1 MRPSLQALINE
12 LAKPLLK
19 PKYRL
24 YVSEEVALPQHIEL
38 RELPKP
44 GRRYTLSAIDAASAT
59 LHVPAGEVTV
69 VAGVMCGV
77 NSVRVYPSFRVGV
90 FRSEMPSLAAPIEGD
105 LDFVLN
111 KYVKVGLK
119 YVNDPDLPEG
129 ALSND
134 LRIYVETHLLRQ
146 ALKCRC
152 AGDVLLVDGPATYPL
167 THPLEG
173 SVWNAE
179 LGGLNED
186 RVEAMREL
194 VKAGIAPVC
203 LVKRVWRSRHLVRVA
218 GLSWNLTDVQAMLK
232 LLKGRLP
239 GRPTLIGPWMVS
251 AMGDAPERLMAYIIA
266 PSAGTS
272 AYAIFRV
279 EIIREAAELLGGR
292 LEEILSQLAYSPV
305 TYGTYVPYR
314 LHLADKLSKEVASRN
329 ASVLEALLRLNGV
342 PLLYGGARVE

>member
-1 MRPSLQALINE
+1 MRSALQELINE

-24 YVSEEVALPQHIEL
+24 YVSEEVIMPQNIEL
-38 RELPKP
+38 RRLPRP
-44 GRRYTLSAIDAASAT
+44 GRRWTFSAIDAASAT

-69 VAGVMCGV
+69 VAGVLCGTR
-77 NSVRVYPSFRVGV
+77 STRIYPGFRIG
-90 FRSEMPSLAAPIEGD
+90 RLSSEVPSLAAPIEGE

-134 LRIYVETHLLRQ
+134 LRIYVETYLLRQ
-146 ALKCRC
+146 ALKGRC
-152 AGDVLLVDGPATYPL
+152 VGEVLLVDGPTAYPL

-186 RVEAMREL
+186 RVNAMREL
-194 VKAGIAPVC
+194 VDAGVAPIC
-203 LVKRVWRSRHLVRVA
+203 LVKRVWRSKHLVRAA
-218 GLSWNLTDVQAMLK
+218 GLGEGLTDVQAILK
-232 LLKGRLP
+232 LFRGALP
-239 GRPTLIGPWMVS
+239 SSPTLVGPWSVK
-251 AMGDAPERLMAYIIA
+251 AAGGVPERLMAYVIA
-266 PSAGTS
+266 PSAGAS

-279 EIIREAAELLGGR
+279 EVIREAAELLGSKLG
-292 LEEILSQLAYSPV
+292 EVLSQLAYSPV

-314 LHLADKLSKEVASRN
+314 LHVADRLSKEVASKN
-329 ASVLEALLRLNGV
+329 ASALEALLRLNGV
-342 PLLYGGARVE
+342 PLLYGGVKVE